1 MGYLIMGEIKD
12 REHEKRGIEQKKTP
26 TISFSILPKKDTNS
40 TEHICSKINEG
51 RHPIRRCL
59 DTRYASQTEQKER
72 FYQNYPGA
80 TYKPVKLTTTNN
92 II

>member
-40 TEHICSKINEG
+40 TEHICSKSTKGDILYVVVWIHDTLPKLNKRNGSTKIIRELLIN
-51 RHPIRRCL
+51 L
-59 DTRYASQTEQKER
+59 L
-72 FYQNYPGA
+72 N
-80 TYKPVKLTTTNN
+80 
-92 II
+92 